1 MELSKEEF
9 DEKMQEGLDAILVAL
24 AEQEEVNPEKF
35 FSLACIVENL
45 AFFSPVLYGMLRKP
59 EN

>member
-1 MELSKEEF
+1 MKLSKEEF
-9 DEKMQEGLDAILVAL
+9 DDKLQEGLDAILLAL

-45 AFFSPVLYGMLRKP
+45 AFFSPVLYGMLRQP
-59 EN
+59 EE

>member
-1 MELSKEEF
+1 MKLSKEEF
-9 DEKMQEGLDAILVAL
+9 DDKMQEGLDAILLAL

-45 AFFSPVLYGMLRKP
+45 AFFSPVLYGMLRQP
-59 EN
+59 EE